1 MANKILIVED
11 DFVSGKLLGKIIIN
25 LGYELID
32 IIPSAEGA
40 LNSIVMKKPDLVL
53 MDINLSGIMDGI
65 HTAELLN
72 GYYNIPVVFVTQHS
86 DEGTIIKAKKNGIGY
101 IVKPVFEKEIKEVL
115 DIVFSNIKNK
125 HLSNAP
131 NNNIFKLAIKDE
143 EKILFIDLYDISY
156 IESQGH
162 ISLIYIN
169 NFVFKKRSSIKEIE
183 DMDVK
188 NKFFRCHKS
197 FLVNLDMVEGLI
209 CEENYKYQIKLK
221 STKMLIPIS
230 KNKLKEFRNI
240 IKIF

>member
-72 GYYNIPVVFVTQHS
+72 GYYNIPVVFVTQHR
-86 DEGTIIKAKKNGIGY
+86 DEDTIIKAKKNGIGY

-125 HLSNAP
+125 HFSDAS
-131 NNNIFKLAIKDE
+131 NNIVKLAIKDE
-143 EKILFIDLYDISY
+143 EKILFIDLYDIRY
-156 IESQGH
+156 FESQGH
-162 ISLIYIN
+162 MSLIYIN
-169 NFVFKKRSSIKEIE
+169 NLVYKKRDSIKVIE
-183 DMDVK
+183 SMDVK

-221 STKMLIPIS
+221 NTKILIPLS
-230 KNKLKEFRNI
+230 KNKLKGFRNI
-240 IKIF
+240 IKTF